1 VPADEKCS
9 SVWFASGFN
18 HELNLRLRT
27 IPATGL
33 HNPEEISRFF
43 RREIAEL
50 QSSGEEAC
58 EVTLGMTVGGSAAST
73 TEWRVVTLK
82 MDGDGGRMVT
92 VTGLLKNPVRVPIKK
107 SAVGPVQLLLDEIG
121 GTYQQEPF

>member
-1 VPADEKCS
+1 
-9 SVWFASGFN
+9 
-18 HELNLRLRT
+18 
-27 IPATGL
+27 
-33 HNPEEISRFF
+33 
-43 RREIAEL
+43 
-50 QSSGEEAC
+50 
-58 EVTLGMTVGGSAAST
+58 
-73 TEWRVVTLK
+73 